1 MLGNPVSIPR
11 YRMLKLCGDN
21 AMGADNQQERLKT
34 EGWITGFVDGEG
46 CFSVSIFKN
55 PSMSSGW
62 QVFPEFVVT
71 QGERSLEALQIL
83 KDFFGCGRIYVNR
96 RHDNHREDLYRYCV
110 RSLEE
115 LRTKI
120 VPFFQRNRLRTSK
133 AREFER
139 FVQVLDLIEAGKH
152 LTDEGL
158 AEIERIIQHMN
169 LRSRSSES
177 SETVRRAPHRGEDT
191 VRASGRPEEAG
202 RKSRP
207 PAQAGQ

>member
-1 MLGNPVSIPR
+1 
-11 YRMLKLCGDN
+11 
-21 AMGADNQQERLKT
+21 
-34 EGWITGFVDGEG
+34 
-46 CFSVSIFKN
+46 
-55 PSMSSGW
+55 MSSGW

-71 QGERSLEALQIL
+71 QGKRSLEALQAL
-83 KDFFGCGRIYVNR
+83 KEFFGCGRIYVNR

-115 LRTKI
+115 LRTNI
-120 VPFFQRNRLRTSK
+120 VPFFQQNKLKTSK

-158 AEIERIIQHMN
+158 AEIEQIAQQMN
-169 LRSRSSES
+169 FRFRSSES
-177 SETVRRAPHRGEDT
+177 SETVRRAPYKGEDT

-207 PAQAGQ
+207 PV